1 MFSLDPAVFTSRA
14 TISLGALEQNLT
26 RVRAHLTGQKIMAV
40 IKGDAYG
47 HGLLPAARAFARP
60 GADYLGVA
68 QVAEALALV
77 REWGEQPTE
86 GEALAGHPALPPVF
100 SWIYTPDSDLAPA
113 LEAGIELSVGDTWMI
128 EAVARA
134 AQATGHTARVHL
146 SVDSGMTREGF
157 NLEDIPAAAQLLA
170 THQQAGRLEVVG
182 IWSHLA
188 CADDPDSDATTSQI
202 AVFDEARR
210 LATRASL
217 TPRLAHLSASSGVL
231 WHPGAR
237 YDMVRPGIILYGLS
251 PEPRRTLASDLGLR
265 PAMRLESELLTTRQ
279 LSHRAGV
286 SYGHTAVVEDGAVL
300 GVVPLG
306 YADGVPRALSN
317 KGYVTVGEGPAAQ
330 RAPITGRVCMDQFVV
345 RLDGPLPAGT
355 PVVLFGDPAR
365 GEVSAAQWALASGT
379 ISYEIITRV
388 AARVPRLYV
397 K

>member
-1 MFSLDPAVFTSRA
+1 
-14 TISLGALEQNLT
+14 
-26 RVRAHLTGQKIMAV
+26 
-40 IKGDAYG
+40 
-47 HGLLPAARAFARP
+47 
-60 GADYLGVA
+60 
-68 QVAEALALV
+68 
-77 REWGEQPTE
+77 
-86 GEALAGHPALPPVF
+86 
-100 SWIYTPDSDLAPA
+100 
-113 LEAGIELSVGDTWMI
+113 MI

-134 AQATGHTARVHL
+134 AAATGRTARVHL
-146 SVDSGMTREGF
+146 SVDSGMSREGF
-157 NLEDIPAAAQLLA
+157 NVEDIPAAAQLLA
-170 THQQAGRLEVVG
+170 SHEQAGLLKVVG

-188 CADDPDSDATTSQI
+188 CADDPESDATASQI
-202 AVFDEARR
+202 TAFDEARSFAASAG
-210 LATRASL
+210 LA
-217 TPRLAHLSASSGVL
+217 PRLAHLAASSGVL

-317 KGYVTVGEGPAAQ
+317 KGYVTVGEGAAAQ
-330 RAPITGRVCMDQFVV
+330 RAPMTGRVCMDQFVV

-365 GEVSAAQWALASGT
+365 GEVSAAQWALAGGT

-388 AARVPRLYV
+388 AARVPRVYV